1 MIVEDELFQNT
12 RETGYRFCISDNKGT
27 FGRIFSAHWDPN
39 NADRMYLCSQD
50 GHMKSLKIE
59 TNEFKVYKILFRF
72 PKFCH
77 HSTQLCER
85 NRLVKDFLKS
95 ENYLSIC

>member
-59 TNEFKVYKILFRF
+59 TNEFKVY
-72 PKFCH
+72 
-77 HSTQLCER
+77 
-85 NRLVKDFLKS
+85 
-95 ENYLSIC
+95 